1 MRRILILVLAICLL
15 NSPGC
20 QVVRDAILGGM
31 VERYDTSGPAS
42 GRRAAYDDYMREYV
56 DR

>member
-1 MRRILILVLAICLL
+1 MRRILVLVLAVCLL

-20 QVVRDAILGGM
+20 QVFRDMIFGEM
-31 VERYDTSGPAS
+31 VERYDTSGFPS
-42 GRRAAYDDYMREYV
+42 ERRAAYDDYMREYV